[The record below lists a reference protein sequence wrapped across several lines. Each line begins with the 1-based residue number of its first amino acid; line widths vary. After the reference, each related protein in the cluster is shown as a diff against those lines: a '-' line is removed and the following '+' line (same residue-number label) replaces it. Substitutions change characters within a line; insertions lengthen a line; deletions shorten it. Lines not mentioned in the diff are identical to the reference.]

1 LSIYKLKEDK
11 SLYDSVLAMSCEMLG
26 VHSDNFSEYAF
37 TLGKQS
43 QGLVQFR
50 NNLLALVDH
59 SKLLSAAAAKDKDR

>member
-1 LSIYKLKEDK
+1 
-11 SLYDSVLAMSCEMLG
+11 MLG

-59 SKLLSAAAAKDKDR
+59 SKLLNAAAAKDKDR